1 MTIVLAEVTD
11 AARPGSSNGARIS
24 EQDPSADVAIGGYI
38 WCTVELESLRSLARS
53 IKLPRNARNEDVA
66 ALRVST
72 RVSEA
77 VHPA

>member
-1 MTIVLAEVTD
+1 MLLALT
-11 AARPGSSNGARIS
+11 AQMGLHIS
-24 EQDPSADVAIGGYI
+24 EQAPSADVAIGGYI
-38 WCTVELESLRSLARS
+38 CYTVELESHRNLARS
-53 IKLPRNARNEDVA
+53 IKLPRNARNDDVA